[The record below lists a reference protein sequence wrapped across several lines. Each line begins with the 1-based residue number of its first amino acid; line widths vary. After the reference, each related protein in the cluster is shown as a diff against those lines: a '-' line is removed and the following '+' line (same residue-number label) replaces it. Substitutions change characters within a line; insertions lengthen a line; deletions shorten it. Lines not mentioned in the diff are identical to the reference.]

1 MTVYRHQGKWRFDFW
16 KNSVRQ
22 RESGFET
29 KREAEAAQAE
39 ARKSLKGMNLAF
51 TAICV
56 SRLRDLKQR
65 RTKKYFNENKWLIK
79 KLIKLWKRN
88 KKIIRKDVEDYLSA
102 VATKSHFV
110 ANKELRL
117 IKALFNHGVERE
129 MLSENPAAKIK
140 YFPVEKKKKY
150 IPPFADVEK
159 VLAVVPEKQRCYL
172 LAIISTLARVSE
184 INKLKW
190 EDVRDGYLVLR
201 TRKSKNSD
209 LTERSIPINQT
220 LKMVIEAMPKISEY
234 VFCHPVNKKRYDY
247 RSKLLKRAC
256 EKAGVKD
263 FGYHALR
270 HYGAS
275 KLADSGVPITDIQ
288 ALLGHQRPTTTDI
301 YLQSIRP
308 SLMGAMK
315 NLEISNPPISAT
327 HKKKGL
333 SLTP

>member
-1 MTVYRHQGKWRFDFW
+1 MTVYKHQGKWRFDFW
-16 KNSVRQ
+16 KDKVRQ
-22 RESGFET
+22 RESGFDT
-29 KREAEAAQAE
+29 KREAKAAEAE
-39 ARKSLKGMNLAF
+39 ARKNLKGMNSAF
-51 TAICV
+51 IAICV

-65 RTKKYFNENKWLIK
+65 RTKKYFKENKWLIK

-102 VATKSHFV
+102 VANKSHFV

-117 IKALFNHGVERE
+117 IKALFNHGVERD
-129 MLSENPAAKIK
+129 MLSENPAEKIK
-140 YFPVEKKKKY
+140 YFSIDKRKKY
-150 IPPFADVEK
+150 IPPLADVEK
-159 VLAVVPEKQRCYL
+159 VLSVVLEKQRLYL

-184 INKLKW
+184 INKLRW
-190 EDVRDGYLVLR
+190 DDVRGDYLVLR

-209 LTERSIPINQT
+209 LTERAIPINQT
-220 LKMVIEAMPKISEY
+220 MKMVIEAMPKISEY

-256 EKAGVKD
+256 EKAEVKE

-308 SLMGAMK
+308 SLTGAMK
-315 NLEISNPPISAT
+315 NLEISHPPISAT